1 MIEEQTTTRS
11 WASMLRISKS
21 QIQTYLICPR
31 KFWFQYVVGAM
42 PEFLPASLPFGRA
55 LHAAVAGF
63 YQSIKETGAKPG
75 LDSITQEFAAVW
87 ETEIAGQRLSFKGKT
102 SVDSHLGLG
111 KVLLAKFY
119 EEVQP
124 RKIEAIEYP
133 FAVPLSDPNT
143 GDPLDVS
150 LVGIVDLIESD
161 DEGNLI
167 IAELKTSS
175 KRYADSQG
183 ENQLDGMIYAYAM
196 DQLGFRTTNAG
207 TLIRYDV
214 LVKTKSPAFQQI
226 YFNKSPQDYGRLT
239 RWIQEVLQA
248 IDRES
253 FFPNFGWACQNCQFR
268 SRCWSM

>member
-1 MIEEQTTTRS
+1 MLEEQTSTRS

-42 PEFLPASLPFGRA
+42 PEFLPANLPFGSA
-55 LHAAVAGF
+55 LHAAVATF
-63 YQSIKETGAKPG
+63 YRSIKETGMKPE
-75 LDSITQEFAAVW
+75 LEPVISEFALEWEKAV
-87 ETEIAGQRLSFKGKT
+87 AGQRLSFKGKT
-102 SVDSHLGLG
+102 SVASHLDMGRA
-111 KVLLAKFY
+111 LLQKFY

-124 RKIEAIEYP
+124 RKVEAIEYP
-133 FAVPLSDPNT
+133 FAVALSDPNT
-143 GDPLDVS
+143 GEALDVS

-175 KRYADSQG
+175 KQYADSQG
-183 ENQLDGMIYAYAM
+183 ENQLGLIYAYAM
-196 DQLGFRTTNAG
+196 NQIGFRTTNAE

-226 YFNKSPQDYGRLT
+226 YFNKSPQNYGRLT

>member
-1 MIEEQTTTRS
+1 VIEEQTSTRS

-31 KFWFQYVVGAM
+31 KFYFQYVMGAM
-42 PEFLPASLPFGRA
+42 PEFLPASLPFGSA
-55 LHAAVAGF
+55 LHAAAATF
-63 YQSIKETGAKPG
+63 YRAIKETGTRPA
-75 LDSITQEFAAVW
+75 LEFIVREFEIEWERAV
-87 ETEIAGQRLSFKGKT
+87 AGQRLSFKGKT
-102 SVDSHLGLG
+102 SIESHLGLG
-111 KVLLAKFY
+111 KALLQKFY
-119 EEVQP
+119 EGVQP
-124 RKIEAIEYP
+124 RKVEAIEYP

-150 LVGIVDLIESD
+150 LVGIIDLIESD

-167 IAELKTSS
+167 IGELKTSS

-183 ENQLDGMIYAYAM
+183 ENQLDGLIYAYAM
-196 DQLGFRTTNAG
+196 NKLGFRTRDTE

-214 LVKTKSPAFQQI
+214 LIKTKSPAFQQI
-226 YFNKSPQDYGRLT
+226 YFNKSPQDFGRLS

-268 SRCWSM
+268 KRCWSM

>member
-1 MIEEQTTTRS
+1 MIDEQTSTRS

-31 KFWFQYVVGAM
+31 KFWFQYVIGAM

-55 LHAAVAGF
+55 LHAAVAAF
-63 YQSIKETGAKPG
+63 YQSIKETGLKPE
-75 LDSITQEFAAVW
+75 LASIMREFAAVW
-87 ETEIAGQRLSFKGKT
+87 ETEVAGQRLSFKGKA
-102 SVDSHLGLG
+102 SVHSHLGLG
-111 KVLLAKFY
+111 KALLRKFY
-119 EEVQP
+119 DEVQP
-124 RKIEAIEYP
+124 RKVEAIEYP
-133 FAVPLSDPNT
+133 FAVSLSDPNT
-143 GDPLDVS
+143 GEPLDVS
-150 LVGIVDLIESD
+150 LVGVVDLIESD

-167 IAELKTSS
+167 VAELKTSS

-183 ENQLDGMIYAYAM
+183 ENQLDGLIYAYAM
-196 DQLGFRTTNAG
+196 NQLGFRTTNAE
-207 TLIRYDV
+207 TLIRYDI

-226 YFNKSPQDYGRLT
+226 YFNKSPQDYGRLA

-253 FFPNFGWACQNCQFR
+253 FFPNFGWACHNCQFR

>member
-1 MIEEQTTTRS
+1 MR
-11 WASMLRISKS
+11 
-21 QIQTYLICPR
+21 
-31 KFWFQYVVGAM
+31 
-42 PEFLPASLPFGRA
+42 PELEPVIREFEAEWEK
-55 LHAAVAGF
+55 AVAGH
-63 YQSIKETGAKPG
+63 
-75 LDSITQEFAAVW
+75 
-87 ETEIAGQRLSFKGKT
+87 RLSFKGKT
-102 SVDSHLGLG
+102 SVDSHLDMGRA
-111 KVLLAKFY
+111 LLQKFY

-133 FAVPLSDPNT
+133 FAVALSDPNT
-143 GDPLDVS
+143 GEPLDVS

-183 ENQLDGMIYAYAM
+183 ENQLDGMIYAFAM
-196 DQLGFRTTNAG
+196 DQLGFRTTNAE